1 MFLGALTSG
10 TARMWRLNILMN
22 PGSSEAKAFKVEL
35 SNRKLLNI
43 WWKYK
48 YIFWLKMFINC
59 CYI

>member
-43 WWKYK
+43 
-48 YIFWLKMFINC
+48 
-59 CYI
+59 